1 MKIRANEV
9 WFTSDLHFWHKNI
22 CKYCNRPFE
31 TVEEMNQAVIDN
43 WNSVVKDD
51 DVVFV
56 LGDIGFCGMERL
68 RPLVSQLK
76 GKIYLI
82 QGNHDSDNVAE
93 ALYREGYIV
102 NYSRLEFITIIEDE
116 ECPNQD
122 LTLCHFPMIDWYNKE
137 KGSWMIHGHQHQ
149 LPETPSCSV
158 KHWDVGLDKNG
169 LKPISFEVNNK
180 EYFALLPLKGEKEL
194 DFSQSYMLYEVEE
207 DEEHNP
213 IVLYIRYSRI
223 KIITRSN

>member
-22 CKYCNRPFE
+22 CKYCNRPFK
-31 TVEEMNQAVIDN
+31 TVEEMNQAIIDN

-76 GKIYLI
+76 GNIYLI

-102 NYSRLEFITIIEDE
+102 NYSRLELITIIEDE

-137 KGSWMIHGHQHQ
+137 KGAWMIHGHQHQ
-149 LPETPSCSV
+149 MPDTPSCSV
-158 KHWDVGLDKNG
+158 KHWDVGLDKNE
-169 LKPISFEVNNK
+169 LKPISFDQLKINITKQFVNRNN
-180 EYFALLPLKGEKEL
+180 EN
-194 DFSQSYMLYEVEE
+194 M
-207 DEEHNP
+207 
-213 IVLYIRYSRI
+213 
-223 KIITRSN
+223 